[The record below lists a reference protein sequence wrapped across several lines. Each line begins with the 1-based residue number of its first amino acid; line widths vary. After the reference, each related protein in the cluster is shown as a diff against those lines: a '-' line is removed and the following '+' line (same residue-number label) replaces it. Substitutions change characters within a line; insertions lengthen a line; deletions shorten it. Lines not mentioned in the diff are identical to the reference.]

1 MSSQTRDPLDADLR
15 DLTMLLPQI
24 LRTLRSGVGGVDMP
38 AELRSL
44 FLDTPLGPRH
54 IPALAYLARDGP
66 LSVSD
71 LANALQ
77 LRLTAASQIVGE
89 LARAG
94 LVERRE
100 DENDR
105 RRTIVD
111 VDPGARAEIDRWLE
125 SRTRP
130 MRQALTQLSATE
142 RRALLKAL
150 RLLASELAGGGTS
163 DHSRTGGAAR
173 AP

>member
-1 MSSQTRDPLDADLR
+1 MSNPSRDPLDADLR

-24 LRTLRSGVGGVDMP
+24 LRTLRSGIGGVDMP

-54 IPALAYLARDGP
+54 IPALAYVAMDGP
-66 LSVSD
+66 LSVSE

-105 RRTIVD
+105 RRTIVE
-111 VDPGARAEIDRWLE
+111 VDPSARPEIDRWLE

-130 MRQALTQLSATE
+130 MRQALTQLRSTE
-142 RRALLKAL
+142 RRAFLKAL
-150 RLLASELAGGGTS
+150 RLLASELAAGETTE
-163 DHSRTGGAAR
+163 HSRTRGAAR